1 MKQVAKPGDDVPV
14 PVKGIR
20 IVKYLWLHTE
30 IHKVNFDGC
39 AKVPQRYFAV

>member
-1 MKQVAKPGDDVPV
+1 MKQVTKPGDDVS
-14 PVKGIR
+14 VKGIR

-39 AKVPQRYFAV
+39 ANVPQRYFAV